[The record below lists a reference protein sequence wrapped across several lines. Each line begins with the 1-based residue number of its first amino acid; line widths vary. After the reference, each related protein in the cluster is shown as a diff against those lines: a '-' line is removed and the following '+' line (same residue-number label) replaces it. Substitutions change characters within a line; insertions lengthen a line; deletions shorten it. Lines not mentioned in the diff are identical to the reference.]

1 MNRSIWKPNYVNYF
15 LINKILKNKK
25 RVAIR
30 TKSRSSTILQSFI
43 GMTFFVYTGNKYI
56 RLTIIRKMV
65 GYKFGEFSFTRKF
78 GKIHEKKFGNLRGT
92 LKKSKKKSNVP
103 TKTVPKK
110 INEKRKTANKR

>member
-1 MNRSIWKPNYVNYF
+1 MTRSIWKPNYVNYF

-43 GMTFFVYTGNKYI
+43 GMTFFIYTGYKYI
-56 RLTIIRKMV
+56 RLTISRKMV

-78 GKIHEKKFGNLRGT
+78 GKIHEKKFGNLRGSF
-92 LKKSKKKSNVP
+92 KKAKKRSNAIV
-103 TKTVPKK
+103 KAVPKK
-110 INEKRKTANKR
+110 INEKRKMANKR